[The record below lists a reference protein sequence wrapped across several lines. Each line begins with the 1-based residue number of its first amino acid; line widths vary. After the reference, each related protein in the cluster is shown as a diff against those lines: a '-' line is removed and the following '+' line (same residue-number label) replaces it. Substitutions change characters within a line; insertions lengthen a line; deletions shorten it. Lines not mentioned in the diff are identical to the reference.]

1 MRCVLSQEAR
11 AHAPYIYMAKMLWRK
26 QQAAP
31 SKQGSASSPVRA
43 GGDGAAMPRGYVPMR
58 LVGDGGEGDEHE
70 TVLVPVALL
79 KQPRMVELLEMAERQ
94 YGYGQPGVLR
104 IPCDARRFEQLMGLA
119 CMAR

>member
-1 MRCVLSQEAR
+1 
-11 AHAPYIYMAKMLWRK
+11 MAKMLWRK
-26 QQAAP
+26 LQAAP
-31 SKQGSASSPVRA
+31 SKQGSGSPVRA
-43 GGDGAAMPRGYVPMR
+43 GGVGAAMPRGYVPMR
-58 LVGDGGEGDEHE
+58 LVGDGGEDDKHDE

>member
-1 MRCVLSQEAR
+1 
-11 AHAPYIYMAKMLWRK
+11 MLCKRK
-26 QQAAP
+26 QQAAATT
-31 SKQGSASSPVRA
+31 SKQQGSTASSPVRA
-43 GGDGAAMPRGYVPMR
+43 RAGAGDGAAMPRGYVPMR
-58 LVGDGGEGDEHE
+58 LVGDGGEDEEHDE

-79 KQPRMVELLEMAERQ
+79 KEPRMVELLEMAERQ